1 MFGVDLHTHTYISD
15 GTLSPEQLV
24 QAALDLK
31 IHTLAL
37 TDHDTMD
44 GLSRAQTYAQDYAQD
59 QDIQII
65 SGVEISS
72 QWSRPN
78 TQKSYGVHIVALN
91 MQNQAPMQ
99 TMLEQ
104 QKKVRA
110 ERAQAIC
117 ALLDKC
123 ISFDIY
129 PEVLAQVDGQPDR
142 VTRTHIAKALVEK
155 KIVSRPQ
162 QAFDRF
168 LKEGKKAFVKFDG
181 LGLKETIEVIQAS
194 GGFAVLAHPTRYDLS
209 ATNIRYLIELFA
221 ELGGDAVE
229 LPPNIEPASTRQMVD
244 KLIEQ
249 LGLAV
254 SIGSDFHGDNMPW
267 IKLGNIPRVK
277 EGQLGIW
284 ERFRYIILI

>member
-44 GLSRAQTYAQDYAQD
+44 GLSRAQIYAQDCAQD

-117 ALLDKC
+117 ALLEKC

-129 PEVLAQVDGQPDR
+129 PEVLAQVEGQPDR

-181 LGLKETIEVIQAS
+181 LGLKETIEVIHAS

-209 ATNIRYLIELFA
+209 ATNIRYLVELFA

-244 KLIEQ
+244 KMIEQ

-277 EGQLGIW
+277 EGQVGIW
-284 ERFRYIILI
+284 ERFR